1 MPEGPEVSTVTRQL
15 RKALRNWILVKIEIV
30 SGPYQN
36 NTRSDYLQFRTDLR
50 KRFVTSTLSNVASK
64 GKTMYFELTPVAG
77 DEAVVTRD
85 YISIGLGMTGGF
97 CFDKQGQ
104 KNVRIQ
110 FVFES
115 SNGKRTKKLY
125 YIDSR
130 NFGTMKFMRREELN
144 EKLNSLGP
152 TIMNMQ
158 IDADEF
164 AHRFTPSSI
173 QNNEIAKALMNQ
185 KIISGIG
192 NYLRAEILYEA
203 GVSPKTKVKDMKNA
217 DYYKIYEATKK
228 IVKEVMA
235 AGGTVDY
242 RDTANAVGK
251 YKFKVYR
258 QTKSPNGKQVRKL
271 ILAKRT
277 VYYVE

>member
-36 NTRSDYLQFRTDLR
+36 NPRSDYLQFRTDVR
-50 KRFVTSTLSNVASK
+50 ARFVKSTLTNVASK
-64 GKTMYFELTPVAG
+64 GKTLHFELTPV
-77 DEAVVTRD
+77 DDTAVVTRD
-85 YISIGLGMTGGF
+85 YISINLGMTGGF

-115 SNGKRTKKLY
+115 SNGKRTKKLHF
-125 YIDSR
+125 IDAR
-130 NFGTMKFMRREELN
+130 NFGTMNFLRREELN

-152 TIMNMQ
+152 SVMNMQ
-158 IDADEF
+158 IDEDEF
-164 AHRFTPSSI
+164 VNRFTPSSI
-173 QNNEIAKALMNQ
+173 QNNEIAKALINQ
-185 KIISGIG
+185 KIVSGIG

-203 GVSPKTKVKDMKNA
+203 GVNPKTKVKDMKTSQH
-217 DYYKIYEATKK
+217 YKIYEAIKK
-228 IVKEVMA
+228 IIKEVMTG
-235 AGGTVDY
+235 GGTPDY

-258 QTKSPNGKQVRKL
+258 QTKSPDGRQVRKL
-271 ILAKRT
+271 ILAKRA